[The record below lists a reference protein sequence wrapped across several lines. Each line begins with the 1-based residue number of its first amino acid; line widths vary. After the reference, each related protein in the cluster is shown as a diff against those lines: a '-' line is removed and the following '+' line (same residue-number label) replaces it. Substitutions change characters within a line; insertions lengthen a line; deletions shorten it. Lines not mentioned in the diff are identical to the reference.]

1 MRIRI
6 VYPPADDDPWEAMLA
21 HFGTA
26 KALAAYVGV
35 GTTTVRNW
43 LNYVTTPRAAH
54 RATLHAICRKLKLP
68 DPNGIFS

>member
-26 KALAAYVGV
+26 KALADYVGV
-35 GTTTVRNW
+35 QTSAVQNW
-43 LNYVTTPRAAH
+43 INYAVTPRARH
-54 RATLHAICRKLKLP
+54 RETLRAICRKLKLK
-68 DPNGIFS
+68 DPNGLFS

>member
-1 MRIRI
+1 MSFRV
-6 VYPPADDDPWEAMLA
+6 VYPHADDPWDGVLA

-26 KALAAYVGV
+26 ENLAAYVGV

-43 LNYVTTPRAAH
+43 INYVTTPRAAH